1 LRLAL
6 LAALCISFL
15 STNPSRAQ
23 DVVVRDVGPTSAG
36 RDLVRVLAGPHRLIL
51 SDTGRLPLSRDSTF
65 TESVVILGGSATLE
79 SRVRGDVFV
88 IGGDLFVHPA
98 ARVSG
103 KAVAIGG
110 AVYPSALASIGG
122 GTESFRDFTYE
133 ISREGDRYVLDY
145 RSLIARRSPPLTF
158 PGFYGVG
165 IPTYDRSDGLSL
177 PFSPLL
183 SLSDSR
189 VLVAPSVT
197 YRSNLG
203 AVDPAVEV
211 TLEPTRRLRL
221 AAYAGR
227 ATFTNEGW
235 VWGDLVNSASTLFL
249 GLDTRNYFRADRA
262 ELRAH
267 RLWERGAS
275 TFEPYIGARWEHAWS
290 VGPTMGAA
298 SRPWSFLGRTDQER
312 MLRPN
317 PPIAP
322 GHIASALAGATYE
335 SSGRALNV
343 GVELTTELAF
353 DAPADRRFVQNTL
366 EGRLDFP
373 TFGSQWF
380 DLESH
385 VVLTAGET
393 APPQRW
399 AYLGGAGTLPLLDLL
414 TLGGDQLLFLQT
426 SYHVPIERIVVPLLG
441 SPTVTVRHILG
452 SAGVGDLP
460 DLHQDIGLGLALS
473 FFRLQVDLDP
483 VTRKVHTGG
492 GLSIAR

>member
-1 LRLAL
+1 MRLAF
-6 LAALCISFL
+6 LAALCVSFVGT
-15 STNPSRAQ
+15 SPSRAQ

-36 RDLVRVLAGPHRLIL
+36 RDLVRVLAGPHRIFLP
-51 SDTGRLPLSRDSTF
+51 DTGRLPLPRDSAF
-65 TESVVILGGSATLE
+65 MESVVILGGSATLE
-79 SRVRGDVFV
+79 ARVRGDVYV

-103 KAVAIGG
+103 KTVAIGG

-122 GTESFRDFTYE
+122 GSESFRDFTYE
-133 ISREGDRYVLDY
+133 ITREGDRYVLDY

-158 PGFYGVG
+158 PGFYGIG
-165 IPTYDRSDGLSL
+165 IPSYDRSDGLSL

-183 SLSDSR
+183 SLSESR

-197 YRSNLG
+197 YRSDLG
-203 AVDPAVEV
+203 AIDPAIAV
-211 TLEPTRRLRL
+211 TLEPTRRVRL
-221 AAYAGR
+221 EGYAGR
-227 ATFTNEGW
+227 ATFSNDRW
-235 VWGDLVNSASTLFL
+235 IWSDLVNSASTLFL

-275 TFEPYIGARWEHAWS
+275 TFEPYVGARWEHAWS
-290 VGPTMGAA
+290 VGPTVGATG
-298 SRPWSFLGRTDQER
+298 RPWSVLGRNDVER

-317 PPIAP
+317 PQVTP
-322 GHIASALAGATYE
+322 GHIASALVGATYE

-343 GVELTTELAF
+343 GVELTTEAAF
-353 DAPADRRFVQNTL
+353 DAPADRRFVQNTF
-366 EGRLDFP
+366 EARLDFP
-373 TFGSQWF
+373 TFGTQWF
-380 DLESH
+380 ELENH
-385 VVLTAGET
+385 VVLTAGDT

-414 TLGGDQLLFLQT
+414 TLGGDQLLFLQS
-426 SYHVPIERIVVPLLG
+426 SYHVPIDRIVVPLLG

-452 SAGVGDLP
+452 SAGVGRLP

-483 VTRKVHTGG
+483 VTHKVHTGA